1 MKRVNGLAA
10 ALTGLFLCSTASA
23 APLFGEWGTAFPTGT
38 KAVEMNAAFVHPIRF
53 SNDHFY
59 GANVAGY
66 YYVADEV
73 SVGAE
78 LEGYFV
84 DQDRNDTELGGLSAV
99 VRWHFLATDRFTL
112 FVDGAFGVSYAGDTV
127 PEGGTHYNY
136 TPKGG
141 AGATLKLRDNAYLLG
156 GARFFHL
163 SNANLHGR
171 ERNPSQDGTQFFVG
185 LLWTF

>member
-1 MKRVNGLAA
+1 MKLALATVLAMIPSA
-10 ALTGLFLCSTASA
+10 ALA
-23 APLFGEWGTAFPTGT
+23 APLVGGSGTAFPKGTG
-38 KAVEMNAAFVHPIRF
+38 AFEVNAAYVQPIRF
-53 SNDHFY
+53 SDDHFY

-66 YYVADEV
+66 YYFGDEV
-73 SVGAE
+73 AVGAE

-84 DQDRNDTELGGLSAV
+84 DQVRDDTALGGASV
-99 VRWHFLATDRFTL
+99 VIRWHFLAQDRFSL
-112 FVDGAFGVSYAGDTV
+112 FVDAAFGVSYAEAAV

-141 AGATLKLRDNAYLLG
+141 GGATFELRDNLHLIG
-156 GARFFHL
+156 GLRFFHL

-171 ERNPSQDGTQFFVG
+171 ENNPSQDGVQYFVG

>member
-1 MKRVNGLAA
+1 MKLALATVLALIPSA
-10 ALTGLFLCSTASA
+10 AVA
-23 APLFGEWGTAFPTGT
+23 APLVGESGSAFPRGTG
-38 KAVEMNAAFVHPIRF
+38 AFDVNAAYNQPIRF
-53 SNDHFY
+53 SDDHVY
-59 GANVAGY
+59 GGNVAGY
-66 YYVADEV
+66 YYFGDEV
-73 SVGAE
+73 AVGAE

-84 DQDRNDTELGGLSAV
+84 DQARDDTALGGASV
-99 VRWHFLATDRFTL
+99 VIRWHFLAAERFSL
-112 FVDGAFGVSYAGDTV
+112 FADGAFGVSYAEASV

-141 AGATLKLRDNAYLLG
+141 GGATFELRDDLHLIG
-156 GARFFHL
+156 GVRFFHL

>member
-1 MKRVNGLAA
+1 MRLALATIVALLPSA
-10 ALTGLFLCSTASA
+10 ALA
-23 APLFGEWGTAFPTGT
+23 APLIGEKGSAFPKGTG
-38 KAVEMNAAFVHPIRF
+38 AFEVNAAYITPIRF
-53 SNDHFY
+53 SDDHFY
-59 GANVAGY
+59 GGNVAAHY
-66 YYVADEV
+66 YFGDEV
-73 SVGAE
+73 SIGAE

-84 DQDRNDTELGGLSAV
+84 DQVRDDTVLGGASV
-99 VRWHFLATDRFTL
+99 VLRWHFLAEEHFSL
-112 FVDGAFGVSYAGDTV
+112 FVDGAFGVSLAGDDV

-141 AGATLKLRDNAYLLG
+141 GGATFELRDDLHLIA

-171 ERNPSQDGTQFFVG
+171 EQNPSQDGAQFFVG